1 MASGASKHISIQDNE
16 QDQWEGSGSA
26 EGEKWNDDEEV
37 EEATLE
43 QWHSVREDNWT
54 EIVKLH
60 NFAAPVDDLL
70 LPEQEKEEEAKED
83 E

>member
-1 MASGASKHISIQDNE
+1 MNKISERGQGVQRERSG
-16 QDQWEGSGSA
+16 
-26 EGEKWNDDEEV
+26 DDEEV

-70 LPEQEKEEEAKED
+70 LPEQEEEKEEAKED